1 MSLEPVIIKPYQKG
15 NSIGLDVQINSA
27 EATIEDYYQALDSY
41 ILNGQYQR
49 FRSTTTDCEGCDTC
63 CQERIPL
70 TSIDVFTLK
79 KAVAPD
85 LGLND
90 FLRRYCY
97 VSINGPVLDISLA
110 HNAQD
115 SCLFLNLV
123 TGKCLNYAARPLVC
137 HTYICTPLSP
147 RARKLRETVINTG
160 MDELVRLMLAE
171 AENPEKLPCHEAFE
185 PAVDPEDWPQNKWTG
200 RDNYSAI
207 KLKDILPERL
217 WQELIR

>member
-1 MSLEPVIIKPYQKG
+1 MLADFWEQM
-15 NSIGLDVQINSA
+15 LDNDYREDLKNIN
-27 EATIEDYYQALDSY
+27 
-41 ILNGQYQR
+41 
-49 FRSTTTDCEGCDTC
+49 
-63 CQERIPL
+63 IPL
-70 TSIDVFTLK
+70 AIIYSRPGSIYEEGAAQYL
-79 KAVAPD
+79 
-85 LGLND
+85 
-90 FLRRYCY
+90 
-97 VSINGPVLDISLA
+97 SLI
-110 HNAQD
+110 H
-115 SCLFLNLV
+115 
-123 TGKCLNYAARPLVC
+123 
-137 HTYICTPLSP
+137 ISP